1 MYVLATA
8 GHVDHGK
15 STLVRA
21 LTGMEPDRY
30 AEERRRGL
38 TIDLGFAWMPLPNG
52 KHIAFVDVPGHERF
66 VNTMLAGVGPV
77 PAVLLVVAADGGW
90 SAQTQEHVAVLD
102 ALGVAAGLVV
112 VTRSDLADP
121 RPVLAELP
129 DWLAGTSLAAIPA
142 VSCSAV
148 TGAGLDELRH
158 ALAALATSLPDPDLE
173 APTRLWIDRA
183 FTIRGAGTVVTGTL
197 PAGRIRVGDELALA
211 RTGHTVVVR
220 GLQSM
225 NERLSTVEGVA
236 RVAVNLR
243 GISAEDI
250 GRGDALLTQGRW
262 ALSSTLDV
270 LTVSTGERL
279 PAELTMHI
287 GSAGLPARTRRLGD
301 RGVRLTVASP
311 IAVTYGDRV
320 LLRDPGSRKVIGAD
334 VLDPRPRRLARQRG
348 AALRRG
354 VELASMTDGPDP
366 DGELRRR
373 GLESVETFDTLGI
386 GRPSTEPIG
395 GWLLDPTTREEL
407 SDRLSVLA
415 TDHQRNNPLDA
426 GLAAGAVGR
435 SLGLPDHRL
444 LAALLRAPWHLE
456 AGRVTSVE
464 EFPDALPADVA
475 AGIEKVRARLRQNP
489 FDAPT
494 STDLA
499 DLRLTPLVLAAAVR
513 AGLLVAVGDGVFLA
527 QGAREAAVARL
538 ETLEQPFTTSQAR
551 TVLQTSRR
559 VALPLL
565 QWLDAAGLTQRLP
578 DDRRRLSRGEV
589 SPHG

>member
-38 TIDLGFAWMPLPNG
+38 TIDLGFAWMPLPGG

-66 VNTMLAGVGPV
+66 VSTMLAGVGPV

-90 SAQTQEHVAVLD
+90 SAQTQEHVGVLD

-121 RPVLAELP
+121 RPVLADLP
-129 DWLAGTSLAAIPA
+129 DWLTGTSLAAIPA

-158 ALAALATSLPDPDLE
+158 ALAALVARLPDPDLE

-197 PAGRIRVGDELALA
+197 PAGRIGVGDELVLA
-211 RTGHTVVVR
+211 RTGQTVVVR

-225 NERLSTVEGVA
+225 NEQTSTVEAVA

-250 GRGDALLTQGRW
+250 GRGDALIQGKW
-262 ALSSTLDV
+262 ALSSTLDG
-270 LTVSTGERL
+270 LTVSTVERL

-287 GSAGLPARTRRLGD
+287 GSAALPAHTRRLGD
-301 RGVRLTVASP
+301 RGVRLSLVSP
-311 IAVTYGDRV
+311 IPVTYGDRV
-320 LLRDPGSRKVIGAD
+320 LLRDPGSRRVLGVD
-334 VLDPRPRRLARQRG
+334 VLDPLPRRLARQRG

-354 VELASMTDGPDP
+354 GELASMHHGPDP

-373 GLESVETFDTLGI
+373 GIESVETFDALGI
-386 GRPSTEPIG
+386 GRPSTQPVS
-395 GWLLDPTTREEL
+395 GWLLDPTTRERL
-407 SDRLSVLA
+407 SDRLAELA
-415 TDHQRNNPLDA
+415 RDHQRHNPLAA

-435 SLGLPDHRL
+435 SLGLPDPRL
-444 LAALLRAPWHLE
+444 LAALLRPPWHLE
-456 AGRVTSVE
+456 AGRVMSIE
-464 EFPDALPADVA
+464 QSADALPADVEA
-475 AGIEKVRARLRQNP
+475 RIERVRARLRLNP

-499 DLRLTPLVLAAAVR
+499 DLRLSPLMLAAAVR

-527 QGAREAAVARL
+527 QGARETAVARL
-538 ETLEQPFTTSQAR
+538 ETLQQPFTTSQAR

-578 DDRRRLSRGEV
+578 DDRRRLSHAQV
-589 SPHG
+589 SPPG